1 MQQFAPHKLRELREE
16 RGLSQ
21 TELAYSIR
29 RAFATYRLY
38 EQGKYAPSAKL
49 LPAIADALG
58 CRVEDLFEEVET
70 GV

>member
-1 MQQFAPHKLRELREE
+1 MQQFAPNKLRERRLE

-21 TELAYSIR
+21 TELAFAIG
-29 RAFATYRLY
+29 RAFETYRLY

-49 LPAIADALG
+49 LPTIADALG

-70 GV
+70 VG